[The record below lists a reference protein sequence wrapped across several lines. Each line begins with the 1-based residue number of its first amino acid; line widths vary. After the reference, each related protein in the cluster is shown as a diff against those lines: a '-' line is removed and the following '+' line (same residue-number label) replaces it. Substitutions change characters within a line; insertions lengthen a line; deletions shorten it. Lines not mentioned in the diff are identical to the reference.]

1 MEQLCS
7 SQPSDTIVLASGDGD
22 FMPVIR
28 KAIEKTFNVEI
39 WSFKSGGKDDFQDMT
54 IIISISTA
62 LAKTFWSIRY
72 RIEINYL
79 DEYLTDLR

>member
-39 WSFKSGGKDDFQDMT
+39 WSFKSGGKDEFLNMYFYLIQTFLGDNQGT
-54 IIISISTA
+54 LSI
-62 LAKTFWSIRY
+62 
-72 RIEINYL
+72 
-79 DEYLTDLR
+79 